1 MVTSTARLLAR
12 VGKRAETEPDAVLPA
27 LRVLAGEAPYDSDHP
42 RPLDPAWKAVVVEI
56 NRARV
61 LADRAEFVTRAWTTE
76 KVAEHLGVRSRQA
89 VAQRRQRGRLLGA
102 RIGAQTYY
110 PSWQFGPEGL
120 ADGLGRLLD
129 LLRESGIE
137 DCREADNTLR
147 MSHSE
152 LGGQSLLDVWLRDD
166 WATLEVWLG
175 DIGGWR
181 R

>member
-1 MVTSTARLLAR
+1 MTTSTARLLER
-12 VGKRAETEPDAVLPA
+12 VGKRAETDPDAVLPA

-42 RPLDPAWKAVVVEI
+42 QPVDPAWKAVVVEI

-61 LADRAEFVTRAWTTE
+61 LADRAEFVAQAWPTE

-89 VAQRRQRGRLLGA
+89 VAQRRQRGGLLGT
-102 RIGAQTYY
+102 RLGSQTYY
-110 PSWQFGPEGL
+110 PAWQFGPDGLAEGL
-120 ADGLGRLLD
+120 DRLLD

-137 DCREADNTLR
+137 DCREADDVLR
-147 MSHSE
+147 MKHSE
-152 LGGQSLLDVWLRDD
+152 LRGKTLVDVWRRGD
-166 WATLEVWLG
+166 WPTLEIWLG